1 MFFFIILT
9 YVLSYN
15 NCDFFSII
23 VKKIPQE
30 LESALCDQLQGGMEV
45 ACEAVF
51 GVKVLLALEDKLR
64 GIV

>member
-1 MFFFIILT
+1 MIYI
-9 YVLSYN
+9 VLYY
-15 NCDFFSII
+15 II
-23 VKKIPQE
+23 VIFYNYFQNHQE

-64 GIV
+64 GIVAI